1 MANRRSFLKR
11 TAFLLPGTALV
22 STMEGCTTASIP
34 EKGRDWFREIG
45 VKPFI
50 NAAAAYSAL
59 GGRNMWPEVVEAMEY
74 ARTRN
79 VIMEEL
85 QDAVGRRLAQL
96 VGCESAMVTS
106 GATSAMTLGT
116 AACVTGTNVDLIS
129 RVPDLRGMKDE
140 VIVLRTHRYSYDH
153 GVRSCGVRFVE
164 VDTLEEIDE
173 AVTEKT
179 AMLFFCKIMEDN
191 SPVTLEE
198 FASKGTELGD
208 SVAHRRIQHGTASGR
223 TVRVSGKRF

>member
-1 MANRRSFLKR
+1 MRSR
-11 TAFLLPGTALV
+11 TSLFPLPSSCQGKLIFEVDLGDLARQRAGINTAQVAQDRNTQSLMGKPQQV
-22 STMEGCTTASIP
+22 GP
-34 EKGRDWFREIG
+34 EIG

-96 VGCESAMVTS
+96 IGCEAAMVTS

-116 AACVTGTNVDLIS
+116 AA
-129 RVPDLRGMKDE
+129 
-140 VIVLRTHRYSYDH
+140 
-153 GVRSCGVRFVE
+153 
-164 VDTLEEIDE
+164 
-173 AVTEKT
+173 
-179 AMLFFCKIMEDN
+179 
-191 SPVTLEE
+191 
-198 FASKGTELGD
+198 
-208 SVAHRRIQHGTASGR
+208 Q
-223 TVRVSGKRF
+223 